1 MTRVEINLDA
11 LRHNFN
17 IVRDWMGR
25 LNASWCVVT
34 KMLCGHEPTLRALI
48 DIGAR
53 TFADSRL
60 ANIELLRELC
70 PECETWYL
78 RPPALSQIHR
88 VVASCTGS
96 LNSEM
101 PTIQALNKEAARQ
114 GKCHQIIIMIELGE
128 LREGVLPRNLIRFY
142 ETVLAMENI
151 EVMGIGTNIGCL
163 HGSVPTVDQFMQ
175 LVLYRELLEL
185 KFKVELPWISAGT
198 SVSMPAMLKGQL
210 PKEINHFR
218 IGESLFLGN
227 DLTTKGAL
235 KNLRDNVFELKA
247 EIVELKEKSL
257 TPVGEM
263 SDVNPFPTIPLETI
277 KPGSRGWRALV
288 AVGHLD
294 CEVRGLRPI
303 DGNHTVA
310 GASSDLTVVTIQ
322 GDPAGIKVGGQMHF
336 RPDYAASLSLMNS
349 RYIDKEVVHDMQIDT
364 RNADG
369 FWSRL
374 FNLAGRNQRN
384 HLNSVNLLQ

>member
-11 LRHNFN
+11 LRHNFT
-17 IVRDWMGR
+17 IVKEWMR
-25 LNASWCVVT
+25 QSNVAWCVVT
-34 KMLCGHEPTLRALI
+34 KMLCGHEPTLRALVE
-48 DIGAR
+48 IGAR

-101 PTIQALNKEAARQ
+101 PTIQALNEEAARQ
-114 GKCHQIIIMIELGE
+114 RKRHCIIIMIELGE
-128 LREGVLPRNLIRFY
+128 LREGVLPRNLVRFY
-142 ETVLAMENI
+142 EAVLAMENI

-185 KFKVELPWISAGT
+185 KFKVDLPWISAGT
-198 SVSMPAMLKGQL
+198 SVSIPAMLKGQL
-210 PKEINHFR
+210 PKEINHCR
-218 IGESLFLGN
+218 IGETLFLGN
-227 DLTTKGAL
+227 DLASKETL
-235 KNLRDNVFELKA
+235 KDLRSDVFELKT

-263 SDVNPFPTIPLETI
+263 SDINPFPTIPLETI

-294 CEVRGLRPI
+294 CEIRGLRPI
-303 DGNHTVA
+303 NPNHMIA

-322 GDPAGIKVGGQMHF
+322 GDPKATKVGEQMQF
-336 RPDYAASLSLMNS
+336 RPDYAAALSLMNS
-349 RYIDKEVVHDMQIDT
+349 RYIDKKVVRDPVIES
-364 RNADG
+364 RNITG

-374 FNLAGRNQRN
+374 LGLGRSSRRKTDQN
-384 HLNSVNLLQ
+384 VNLLQ